1 VTPAIRV
8 GRPSDEPAL
17 RGLQR
22 ALREPSPDLLAHGL
36 RVGGVAVSLAEDRS
50 AAAHSV
56 VDDRPVGY
64 VLHVG
69 GDDRHVA
76 ELVVAPAFR
85 REGRARR
92 LLRHVCRVADG
103 RVTLLVHPD
112 NEPARALYDSLGFD
126 VIDRR
131 PGFYD
136 DADALVMAVDA
147 SAPDSRG
154 ES

>member
-1 VTPAIRV
+1 MSGLSAIRL
-8 GRPSDEPAL
+8 GRPSDAPAL

-22 ALREPSPDLLAHGL
+22 ALREPSPELLTHGL
-36 RVGGVAVSLAEDRS
+36 RVGGVAVSVPDDQS
-50 AAAHSV
+50 AADS
-56 VDDRPVGY
+56 RPVGY

-69 GDDRHVA
+69 GDDRHIA

-85 REGRARR
+85 REGRAKR

-112 NEPARALYDSLGFD
+112 NEPARTLYASLGFD

-131 PGFYD
+131 TDFYA
-136 DADALVMAVDA
+136 DADALVMAVDP
-147 SAPDSRG
+147 STTTVG
-154 ES
+154 

>member
-1 VTPAIRV
+1 
-8 GRPSDEPAL
+8 L
-17 RGLQR
+17 RDLQS
-22 ALREPSPDLLAHGL
+22 ALREPSPALLTHGL
-36 RVGGVAVSLAEDRS
+36 RVGGVAVSVADGVATDRS
-50 AAAHSV
+50 G
-56 VDDRPVGY
+56 DRPVGY
-64 VLHVG
+64 VLYV
-69 GDDRHVA
+69 GDDERHVA

-85 REGRARR
+85 REGRARQ

-112 NEPARALYDSLGFD
+112 NEPARALYTSLGFD

-131 PGFYD
+131 PDFYD

-147 SAPDSRG
+147 STSDSRA

>member
-1 VTPAIRV
+1 
-8 GRPSDEPAL
+8 
-17 RGLQR
+17 
-22 ALREPSPDLLAHGL
+22 
-36 RVGGVAVSLAEDRS
+36 
-50 AAAHSV
+50 
-56 VDDRPVGY
+56 
-64 VLHVG
+64 
-69 GDDRHVA
+69 
-76 ELVVAPAFR
+76 
-85 REGRARR
+85 
-92 LLRHVCRVADG
+92 
-103 RVTLLVHPD
+103 LLVHPD

>member
-1 VTPAIRV
+1 MTPSLPTIRP

-17 RGLQR
+17 RDLQR
-22 ALREPSPDLLAHGL
+22 ELREPSPELLTHGL
-36 RVGGVAVSLAEDRS
+36 RVGGVAVS
-50 AAAHSV
+50 
-56 VDDRPVGY
+56 VDSDDQPIGY

-85 REGRARR
+85 REGRGRR
-92 LLRHVCRVADG
+92 LLEYVCRVADG

-112 NEPARALYDSLGFD
+112 NEPARALYTSLGFD

-131 PGFYD
+131 LGFYD
-136 DADALVMAVDA
+136 DADALVMAVDPSTTA
-147 SAPDSRG
+147 V
-154 ES
+154 E